1 MAEVPVRPKKP
12 RRRRRNEKQK
22 NVISLGNGI
31 VIVVFVVGLLMSL
44 LYIPWRVSLD
54 SNYNRAALVTEK
66 KVDGVPS
73 KQLIYVDNLAE
84 ISELGS
90 AVIFMDLRDDWNR
103 LEEILDLQ
111 VPVILTGVSPYPVS
125 ELASILDSH
134 CAYTG
139 YMEFDERGQYVL
151 DVLKAR
157 DNKSLVFRV
166 HNLKKK
172 EYPNYDIDRA
182 VTRYIRSVRERSV
195 DALLFLTPPVDFDY
209 DELVHKSYEEL
220 NEQDLISDEIT
231 SPRTGSS
238 RFKLLSALFIFV
250 LILSVSPLGAAG
262 ITVVFL
268 LFPTIGLPLAAIAG
282 EFAIYRRLSSL
293 DTGVFR
299 GLLLFF
305 SLSVFLGI
313 SINASMVGVEFQNG
327 LELFRGVKVSL
338 VALPGWLF
346 VTGFMKSV
354 SRKISK
360 GDLLVFVFAG
370 IAAGY
375 YILRS
380 GNFSFVL
387 DSERMVRDYLDNL
400 LLVRPRFKELL
411 AYPLLAILIHFS
423 FNIKGKLAPVIAS
436 GGSLVIVSIVNT
448 FCHATVP
455 LWTGLLRSLYGL
467 LFGTVVSMILI
478 TFVKKYNTSSKDVEV
493 LLNESD
499 EDESN

>member
-1 MAEVPVRPKKP
+1 M
-12 RRRRRNEKQK
+12 
-22 NVISLGNGI
+22 
-31 VIVVFVVGLLMSL
+31 GLLLSL
-44 LYIPWRVSLD
+44 LYVPWRVSLD

-66 KVDGVPS
+66 KVDGIPS
-73 KQLIYVDNLAE
+73 KQLIYVDDLAG
-84 ISELGS
+84 IPELGS
-90 AVIFMDLRDDWNR
+90 AVVFVDLRDDWNR
-103 LEEILDLQ
+103 LEEILGLQ
-111 VPVILTGVSPYPVS
+111 IPVILTGVSPYPIS

-166 HNLKKK
+166 HNLKNK
-172 EYPNYDIDRA
+172 EYPNYDIDGA

-195 DALLFLTPPVDFDY
+195 DALLFLTPTVDFNY
-209 DELVHKSYEEL
+209 DELVRKSYEEL
-220 NEQDLISDEIT
+220 SKQGLISAEIT
-231 SPRTGSS
+231 SPRAGSS

-250 LILSVSPLGAAG
+250 LILSISPLAAVG

-268 LFPTIGLPLAAIAG
+268 LFPTFGLPLAVVAG

-293 DTGVFR
+293 NTGVLKGF
-299 GLLLFF
+299 LLFF

-313 SINASMVGVEFQNG
+313 SINASMVGAQFQNG

-346 VTGFMKSV
+346 VTGFVKSV

-360 GDLLVFVFAG
+360 SDLLVVALAG
-370 IAAGY
+370 ITAGY

-423 FNIKGKLAPVIAS
+423 FDIKGKLGPIIAS

-455 LWTGLLRSLYGL
+455 LWTDLVRSLYGL
-467 LFGTVVSMILI
+467 GFGTVISLVII
-478 TFVKKYNTSSKDVEV
+478 GIVKKYNEFGRAADGS
-493 LLNESD
+493 LNEVD
-499 EDESN
+499 ENQSN

>member
-1 MAEVPVRPKKP
+1 LAEVPVRPKKP

-22 NVISLGNGI
+22 SVISLGNGI
-31 VIVVFVVGLLMSL
+31 VVIVFVVGLLLSL
-44 LYIPWRVSLD
+44 LYIPWRFSLD
-54 SNYNRAALVTEK
+54 SNYNRAAIVTEK
-66 KVDGVPS
+66 KVDGIPS
-73 KQLIYVDNLAE
+73 KQLIYVSDLE
-84 ISELGS
+84 GISELDS
-90 AVIFMDLRDDWNR
+90 SVVFVDLRDDWNR
-103 LEEILDLQ
+103 LEEILDLR

-125 ELASILDSH
+125 ELASILDIH

-195 DALLFLTPPVDFDY
+195 DALLFFTPPVDFDY
-209 DELVHKSYEEL
+209 DELVQKSYEEL
-220 NEQDLISDEIT
+220 KQQDLISGEIT
-231 SPRTGSS
+231 SPRAGSS

-250 LILSVSPLGAAG
+250 LILSISPLAAVG
-262 ITVVFL
+262 TTVVFL
-268 LFPTIGLPLAAIAG
+268 IFPTIGLPLAAVAG

-293 DTGVFR
+293 GTGVLKGF
-299 GLLLFF
+299 LLFF

-313 SINASMVGVEFQNG
+313 SINASMVGAEFQNG

-346 VTGFMKSV
+346 VTGFVKSV

-360 GDLLVFVFAG
+360 GDLLILALAG
-370 IAAGY
+370 VAAGY

-387 DSERMVRDYLDNL
+387 DSERIVRDYLDNL

-411 AYPLLAILIHFS
+411 AYPLLAILIYFS
-423 FNIKGKLAPVIAS
+423 FDIKGKLAPIIAS
-436 GGSLVIVSIVNT
+436 GGSLVIVSVVNT

-467 LFGTVVSMILI
+467 LFGTVISMILI
-478 TFVKKYNTSSKDVEV
+478 AFVKKYNKSGRAAAGS
-493 LLNESD
+493 LNEVD
-499 EDESN
+499 GNQSN